1 MGFGIRNSG
10 FGKAGA
16 WRRRDRA
23 CFTCCESRIP
33 NPESRLSSGFT
44 LIELVAVVAL
54 IGIALSVISLSF
66 SKSMSSAKVQAAS
79 RDLVAALR
87 YTRGQAIVKGK
98 QTALDLDMQN
108 NTFQA
113 PGRPLMK
120 LPAEMHMTLL
130 TAESEQTSKTSGRIR
145 FFADGAST
153 GGHVSIFAGQ
163 REWRVNV
170 SWLTGQVTRE
180 EVAAR

>member
-1 MGFGIRNSG
+1 M
-10 FGKAGA
+10 
-16 WRRRDRA
+16 
-23 CFTCCESRIP
+23 
-33 NPESRLSSGFT
+33 LSTRQSGFT

-54 IGIALSVISLSF
+54 IGIALSVVSLSF
-66 SKSMSSAKVQAAS
+66 SKSMNSAKVQAAS

-87 YTRGQAIVKGK
+87 YTRGQAIVKNK
-98 QTALDLDMQN
+98 QAALDLDMQN
-108 NTFQA
+108 NTYQA
-113 PGRPLMK
+113 PGKPLVK
-120 LPAEMHMTLL
+120 LPKEMHMTLL
-130 TAESEQTSKTSGRIR
+130 TAESEQTGTTSGRIR

>member
-1 MGFGIRNSG
+1 M
-10 FGKAGA
+10 
-16 WRRRDRA
+16 
-23 CFTCCESRIP
+23 
-33 NPESRLSSGFT
+33 LSTRQSGFT

-54 IGIALSVISLSF
+54 IGIALSVVSLSF
-66 SKSMSSAKVQAAS
+66 SKSMNSAKVQAAS

-87 YTRGQAIVKGK
+87 YTRGQAIVKNK
-98 QTALDLDMQN
+98 QAALDLDMQN
-108 NTFQA
+108 NTYQA
-113 PGRPLMK
+113 RGKPLVK
-120 LPAEMHMTLL
+120 LPKEMHMTLL
-130 TAESEQTSKTSGRIR
+130 TAQSEQTGTTSGRIR